1 MYRSKTRRLWTD
13 PLDPETIG
21 NWISRCG
28 ESTSDSNQRHFR
40 RERSWR
46 STVDGKLFF
55 WDSIV
60 LIACFGEVATHPLL
74 SDFDAFAGCGVWRW
88 WRRLVDARK
97 RKVRFIIS
105 VSAAAQVQ
113 NYPPPVQALNPHIA
127 RNCHFQL
134 GIWIRTGRAKNLTF
148 RFWKL

>member
-1 MYRSKTRRLWTD
+1 MERALPILISVISDANGHASQLMTR
-13 PLDPETIG
+13 
-21 NWISRCG
+21 NC
-28 ESTSDSNQRHFR
+28 
-40 RERSWR
+40 
-46 STVDGKLFF
+46 F
-55 WDSIV
+55 WDNIV

-134 GIWIRTGRAKNLTF
+134 EIWIRLQNRNTPREGVNFPLENFLTIKKIVYF
-148 RFWKL
+148 SIIFQQKYSK